1 VRGHRRPDVSEGDVR
16 HRLDHHSRD
25 TDDRVRDERPWEAE
39 DDPVPRIDPDPDLG
53 DPDQGG
59 GYRDLMDPLRPARR
73 GPVCS
78 GEQILFT
85 AQQAGLLLAVRGS
98 WLADK
103 AAAGTIPCRRLGKH
117 LRFSRSD
124 LREIADAAA
133 HPAAPT
139 RARPARAPARRTARQ
154 HADPDVGNPDRRRG
168 AGQNPDTDPN
178 TVTSAGLAH
187 ASVGASRRARRM
199 PRR

>member
-1 VRGHRRPDVSEGDVR
+1 V
-16 HRLDHHSRD
+16 
-25 TDDRVRDERPWEAE
+25 
-39 DDPVPRIDPDPDLG
+39 
-53 DPDQGG
+53 
-59 GYRDLMDPLRPARR
+59 DPLRPARD

-124 LREIADAAA
+124 LREIAEAAA
-133 HPAAPT
+133 QPAAPT
-139 RARPARAPARRTARQ
+139 HPIRPARAPARRTARQ
-154 HADPDVGNPDRRRG
+154 HAVSDLDHPDRHPV
-168 AGQNPDTDPN
+168 AGPLLDTNLSIGTGMVRAP
-178 TVTSAGLAH
+178 VS
-187 ASVGASRRARRM
+187 ASRRARRM